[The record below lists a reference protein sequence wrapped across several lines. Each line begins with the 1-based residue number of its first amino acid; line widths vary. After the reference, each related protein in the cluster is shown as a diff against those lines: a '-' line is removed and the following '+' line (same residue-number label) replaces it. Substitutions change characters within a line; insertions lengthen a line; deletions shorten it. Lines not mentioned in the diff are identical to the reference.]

1 MVRTLPEGDTTAGQV
16 LPGGARQHH
25 ADRRGRERQS
35 LGRAEIH
42 PRGGGQLSRRLRSLP
57 DAYNDLLRRGRA
69 PPDVLSRRTA
79 PCRQA
84 RAGSRDRAR
93 AHGRSRPDHRTD
105 ARLTVE
111 TPTRTDPPYVPIR
124 HTRWPTQRT
133 PRWLLLAGLAV
144 LVGAVLVSLVHRPSQ
159 AQRAGDVRQ
168 FLTDMNTD
176 IESCAGGV
184 RESLAALYAIKPG
197 TGSTAQDT
205 QDTIK
210 IAQYGASNCL
220 PANNELL
227 DDLTQYQV
235 TESLAGFHLDNAV
248 TGLLTWAFP
257 DAQRV

>member
-1 MVRTLPEGDTTAGQV
+1 M
-16 LPGGARQHH
+16 
-25 ADRRGRERQS
+25 
-35 LGRAEIH
+35 
-42 PRGGGQLSRRLRSLP
+42 
-57 DAYNDLLRRGRA
+57 
-69 PPDVLSRRTA
+69 
-79 PCRQA
+79 
-84 RAGSRDRAR
+84 
-93 AHGRSRPDHRTD
+93 
-105 ARLTVE
+105 E

-124 HTRWPTQRT
+124 QTRWPTQKT
-133 PRWLLLAGLAV
+133 PRWLMLAGVLLLAGVV
-144 LVGAVLVSLVHRPSQ
+144 LVGLVHRPSQ
-159 AQRAGDVRQ
+159 AQRASDLKG
-168 FLTDMNTD
+168 FLTDVNTD

-210 IAQYGASNCL
+210 IARYGASNCL

-257 DAQRV
+257 YAQRVQNDVANVLSAPNATARAQARAALTRDTHDLDAQRAKVDKIMMNAVRATSAHVTLPALPG

>member
-1 MVRTLPEGDTTAGQV
+1 M
-16 LPGGARQHH
+16 
-25 ADRRGRERQS
+25 
-35 LGRAEIH
+35 
-42 PRGGGQLSRRLRSLP
+42 
-57 DAYNDLLRRGRA
+57 
-69 PPDVLSRRTA
+69 
-79 PCRQA
+79 
-84 RAGSRDRAR
+84 
-93 AHGRSRPDHRTD
+93 
-105 ARLTVE
+105 E

-124 HTRWPTQRT
+124 HTRWPMQRT

-210 IAQYGASNCL
+210 IARYGASNCL

-257 DAQRV
+257 DAQRVQTDVANMLSATGATARAQASAALTRDTRDLDAQRAKVDKIMMNAVRATSARASLPDLAG

>member
-1 MVRTLPEGDTTAGQV
+1 M
-16 LPGGARQHH
+16 
-25 ADRRGRERQS
+25 
-35 LGRAEIH
+35 
-42 PRGGGQLSRRLRSLP
+42 
-57 DAYNDLLRRGRA
+57 
-69 PPDVLSRRTA
+69 
-79 PCRQA
+79 
-84 RAGSRDRAR
+84 
-93 AHGRSRPDHRTD
+93 
-105 ARLTVE
+105 E

-124 HTRWPTQRT
+124 HTRWPMQRT

-257 DAQRV
+257 DAQRVQTDVANMLSATGATARAQASAALTRDTRDLDAQRAKVDKIMMNAVRATSARASLPDLAG

>member
-1 MVRTLPEGDTTAGQV
+1 M
-16 LPGGARQHH
+16 
-25 ADRRGRERQS
+25 
-35 LGRAEIH
+35 
-42 PRGGGQLSRRLRSLP
+42 
-57 DAYNDLLRRGRA
+57 
-69 PPDVLSRRTA
+69 
-79 PCRQA
+79 
-84 RAGSRDRAR
+84 
-93 AHGRSRPDHRTD
+93 
-105 ARLTVE
+105 E

-124 HTRWPTQRT
+124 HTRWPTQKT
-133 PRWLLLAGLAV
+133 PRWLMLAGVLLLAGVV
-144 LVGAVLVSLVHRPSQ
+144 LVGLVHRPSQ
-159 AQRAGDVRQ
+159 AQRASDLKG
-168 FLTDMNTD
+168 FLTDVNTD

-210 IAQYGASNCL
+210 IARYGASNCL

-257 DAQRV
+257 YAQRVQNDVANVLSAPNATARAQARAALTRDTHDLDAQRAKVDKIMMNAVRATSAHVTLPALPG

>member
-1 MVRTLPEGDTTAGQV
+1 M
-16 LPGGARQHH
+16 
-25 ADRRGRERQS
+25 
-35 LGRAEIH
+35 
-42 PRGGGQLSRRLRSLP
+42 
-57 DAYNDLLRRGRA
+57 
-69 PPDVLSRRTA
+69 
-79 PCRQA
+79 
-84 RAGSRDRAR
+84 
-93 AHGRSRPDHRTD
+93 
-105 ARLTVE
+105 E

-124 HTRWPTQRT
+124 HTRWPTQKT
-133 PRWLLLAGLAV
+133 PRWLMLAGVLLLAGVV
-144 LVGAVLVSLVHRPSQ
+144 LVGLVHRPSQ
-159 AQRAGDVRQ
+159 AQRASDLKG
-168 FLTDMNTD
+168 FLTDVNTD

-210 IAQYGASNCL
+210 IARYGASNCL

-257 DAQRV
+257 DAQRVQTDVANMLSATGATARAQASAALTRDTRDLDAQRAKVDKIMMNAVRATSARASLPDLAG

>member
-1 MVRTLPEGDTTAGQV
+1 
-16 LPGGARQHH
+16 
-25 ADRRGRERQS
+25 
-35 LGRAEIH
+35 
-42 PRGGGQLSRRLRSLP
+42 
-57 DAYNDLLRRGRA
+57 
-69 PPDVLSRRTA
+69 
-79 PCRQA
+79 
-84 RAGSRDRAR
+84 
-93 AHGRSRPDHRTD
+93 
-105 ARLTVE
+105 VE

-124 HTRWPTQRT
+124 HTRWPTQKT
-133 PRWLLLAGLAV
+133 PRWLMLAGVLLLAGVV
-144 LVGAVLVSLVHRPSQ
+144 LVGLVHRPSQ
-159 AQRAGDVRQ
+159 AQRASDLKG
-168 FLTDMNTD
+168 FLTDVNTD

-210 IAQYGASNCL
+210 IARYGASNCL

-257 DAQRV
+257 YAQRVQNDVANVLSAPNATARAQARAALTRDTHDLDAQRAKVDKIMMNAVRATSAHVTLPALPG